1 MCEQLKRRRSAY
13 CRGDSCRLLSLN
25 YHDVEE
31 LRQISGSIDRAVSK
45 AISSLKNN
53 RPNLFAEDGATADSA
68 SRHVHEPGNQEVA
81 FANLGRTAQHQKPT
95 RRQNAGRNN
104 VLGHRAGVIKQR
116 TKAEGW

>member
-31 LRQISGSIDRAVSK
+31 LRQMSGSIDRAVSK

-53 RPNLFAEDGATADSA
+53 RPNLFAEDGATAYSA
-68 SRHVHEPGNQEVA
+68 SRHVHELDLKVSQLQE
-81 FANLGRTAQHQKPT
+81 QM
-95 RRQNAGRNN
+95 
-104 VLGHRAGVIKQR
+104 RADMAAMSKQMEEL
-116 TKAEGW
+116 KQMLSAS

>member
-31 LRQISGSIDRAVSK
+31 LRQMSGSIDRAVSK
-45 AISSLKNN
+45 AISSLKKN

-68 SRHVHEPGNQEVA
+68 SRHVHELDLKVSQLQEQMSA
-81 FANLGRTAQHQKPT
+81 DTA
-95 RRQNAGRNN
+95 AMS
-104 VLGHRAGVIKQR
+104 KQMEELMAAMSQQMEELKQMLSAR
-116 TKAEGW
+116 